1 MEAHQDQIK
10 GKIVCFNND
19 WVDYGTSVE
28 YRVDG
33 PSKVAKY
40 GAVAMLVR
48 SVASFSISSVH
59 TGYMLYDPETPKI
72 PCAAIT
78 VEDAE
83 MFQRMQKRGQTIL
96 VNLTLKNDFVPN
108 SYSNNLVFEI
118 EGATYP

>member
-1 MEAHQDQIK
+1 MEANKDKIK

-59 TGYMLYDPETPKI
+59 TGYMEYDPSAPKI

-83 MFQRMQKRGQTIL
+83 MFQRMQKRGQTIN

-108 SYSNNLVFEI
+108 SYSNNLIF
-118 EGATYP
+118 